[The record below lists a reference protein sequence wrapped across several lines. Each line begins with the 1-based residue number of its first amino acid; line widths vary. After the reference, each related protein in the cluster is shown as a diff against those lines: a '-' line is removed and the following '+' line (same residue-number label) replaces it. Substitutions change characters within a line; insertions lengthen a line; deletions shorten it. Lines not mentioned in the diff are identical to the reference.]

1 MCVSSSQDGKLEFDE
16 FKEMMETNSR
26 NKAAAAAATAT
37 VAAMALKK
45 GPALKNAALAAASA
59 NRRKSSGN
67 PEATKASGSTEVP
80 TTSST
85 GTAATGNPRY
95 VCSHQKKSFVFPKIN
110 FGPIKK
116 NSRPFLAQNSK
127 LGQLLFNK
135 QVGKNSNFC
144 QKTLEMG
151 KKLRI
156 FPQN

>member
-95 VCSHQKKSFVFPKIN
+95 VCSHQKKSFVFPKIICKVCSYHRL
-110 FGPIKK
+110 FFQHFREKSTVKK
-116 NSRPFLAQNSK
+116 TQFWPY
-127 LGQLLFNK
+127 
-135 QVGKNSNFC
+135 
-144 QKTLEMG
+144 
-151 KKLRI
+151 
-156 FPQN
+156 

>member
-95 VCSHQKKSFVFPKIN
+95 VCSHIQKKVNRISKNHGHVRFAFVQSQCLS
-110 FGPIKK
+110 KK
-116 NSRPFLAQNSK
+116 FK
-127 LGQLLFNK
+127 G
-135 QVGKNSNFC
+135 
-144 QKTLEMG
+144 
-151 KKLRI
+151 
-156 FPQN
+156 

>member
-1 MCVSSSQDGKLEFDE
+1 MSVCVSISSQDGKLEFVE

-95 VCSHQKKSFVFPKIN
+95 VSSHIQRRSIVFLEITVMS
-110 FGPIKK
+110 G
-116 NSRPFLAQNSK
+116 L
-127 LGQLLFNK
+127 LLF
-135 QVGKNSNFC
+135 
-144 QKTLEMG
+144 
-151 KKLRI
+151 
-156 FPQN
+156 